1 VSRAV
6 HVKLLLLEDDAALR
20 QELVRVLRGA
30 GWAVDT
36 VTTLNDADVAA
47 SVGRYACFVFDRMV
61 ADGDA
66 VDLVAVLRRRSDTT
80 PALLVTARD
89 TVADRVGGFEHGADD
104 YLVKPFAREELIA
117 RIRALSRRGP
127 VPTAQL
133 LYAGDVELDVQRHT
147 VHRDGVLLSLRA
159 KEFAVL
165 HELLREPGAVLTR
178 TDLIERCWDEMHDP
192 ASNVVDA
199 VVAQLRR
206 SLGTPN
212 LIETLR
218 GVGYRIGPSA

>member
-1 VSRAV
+1 
-6 HVKLLLLEDDAALR
+6 VKLLLLEDDAALR
-20 QELVRVLRGA
+20 QELLRVLRAA
-30 GWAVDT
+30 GWAVDA
-36 VTTLNDADVAA
+36 VTTLEDADVAA
-47 SVGRYACFVFDRMV
+47 SVSRYGCFVFDRMV

-66 VDLVAVLRRRSDTT
+66 VDLVALLRRRSDTT
-80 PALLVTARD
+80 PTLLVTARD

-117 RIRALSRRGP
+117 RVRALSRRRT
-127 VPTAQL
+127 VATAQL
-133 LYAGDVELDVQRHT
+133 LRAGDIELDVQRHT
-147 VHRDGVLLSLRA
+147 VHRAGVLLSLRA

-165 HELLREPGAVLTR
+165 HELLCEPGTVLTR

-206 SLGTPN
+206 SLGAPDPIATV
-212 LIETLR
+212 R
-218 GVGYRIGPSA
+218 GVGYRIEVLT